1 MHIYADD
8 FRHSFSAA
16 DELYKSWLNH
26 GLTGW
31 LSFCL
36 FRAGFFRLTRYA
48 PEKGTTFPAPGDTN
62 AAGHFP
68 GHSPRPLPRHLPR
81 HLCGSRSDWRLPD
94 RLTD

>member
-48 PEKGTTFPAPGDTN
+48 PEKGTTFPAPGDTKRC
-62 AAGHFP
+62 
-68 GHSPRPLPRHLPR
+68 RPLPQA
-81 HLCGSRSDWRLPD
+81 
-94 RLTD
+94 LTQAALR